1 MDKVGSKWKC
11 KVGTYIVTY
20 CAKWLLT
27 KHSKE
32 VHGLVIEKVKHGKP
46 STFKRSPRH
55 QNHAKMNAHIL
66 GNAMVVQK
74 QNDQKVVNHV
84 IVKAQQKWDKLV
96 TIVKNVHHSQN
107 QFWSN

>member
-1 MDKVGSKWKC
+1 M
-11 KVGTYIVTY
+11 
-20 CAKWLLT
+20 
-27 KHSKE
+27 
-32 VHGLVIEKVKHGKP
+32 IEKVKHGKP